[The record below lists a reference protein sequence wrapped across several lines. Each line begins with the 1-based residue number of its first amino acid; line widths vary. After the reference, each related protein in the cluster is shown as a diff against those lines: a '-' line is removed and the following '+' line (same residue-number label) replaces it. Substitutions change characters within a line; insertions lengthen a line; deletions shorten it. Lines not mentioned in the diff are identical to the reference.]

1 MSKVKYMFTLLGM
14 AMLLGALFCYYNT
27 SRFLTSAIVT
37 EGMVVGFQELR
48 GESSSTYKPIVVF
61 MTEDEE
67 TVKFTSS
74 VGSGRPSYSKGDDV
88 KVLYLSSDPQGA
100 KLDGF
105 FDLWGGVVILATV
118 GSPFFLTGFLM
129 LAFGRLKQRKRTS
142 LRQAGMAVQARFQS
156 VEVNYSLSVN
166 GRNPYVICC
175 QWLNPETQ
183 EVHMFESDNLW
194 FNPSDHIRADSLTVF
209 IEPGNP
215 RKYHVDLSF
224 LPRMAG

>member
-1 MSKVKYMFTLLGM
+1 MVFLIYGGRSDI
-14 AMLLGALFCYYNT
+14 CD
-27 SRFLTSAIVT
+27 SRKSIFSN
-37 EGMVVGFQELR
+37 
-48 GESSSTYKPIVVF
+48 
-61 MTEDEE
+61 
-67 TVKFTSS
+67 
-74 VGSGRPSYSKGDDV
+74 
-88 KVLYLSSDPQGA
+88 
-100 KLDGF
+100 
-105 FDLWGGVVILATV
+105 
-118 GSPFFLTGFLM
+118 GFLDAC
-129 LAFGRLKQRKRTS
+129 LWQAKTRKRTS